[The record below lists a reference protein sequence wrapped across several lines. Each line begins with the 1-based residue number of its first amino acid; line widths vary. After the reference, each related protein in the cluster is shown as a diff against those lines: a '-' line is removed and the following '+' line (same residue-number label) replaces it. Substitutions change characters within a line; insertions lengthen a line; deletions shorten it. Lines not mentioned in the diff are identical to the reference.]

1 MILRNVRLIRQAR
14 ATIFSFIGSC
24 LSPSLAP
31 QRLLLINSC
40 PPGSK
45 AHAMNIELLIR
56 VADWMMTAVLWLMAG
71 LGVLAVTALGQYL
84 GLVIAMALVLE
95 GAILA
100 RRVLQV

>member
-1 MILRNVRLIRQAR
+1 
-14 ATIFSFIGSC
+14 
-24 LSPSLAP
+24 
-31 QRLLLINSC
+31 
-40 PPGSK
+40 
-45 AHAMNIELLIR
+45 MNIELLIR
-56 VADWMMTAVLWLMAG
+56 VADWMMTAVLSLMAG

>member
-1 MILRNVRLIRQAR
+1 
-14 ATIFSFIGSC
+14 
-24 LSPSLAP
+24 
-31 QRLLLINSC
+31 
-40 PPGSK
+40 
-45 AHAMNIELLIR
+45 MNIELLIR